1 MLICWL
7 SKKELY
13 KTNMNLVSIIIP
25 VYNKAAFIRESI
37 ESALGQSY
45 QNIEVVLVNDGST
58 DGSMAI
64 LEEFK
69 ASYPDKIVLI
79 DQKNGGVSKATNTG
93 IAASKG
99 DLIQFLDADDLMAPD
114 KIQHQVDFLNSKPSG
129 ALASC
134 EWVSFSGNVE
144 SFNRFDLKIYRD
156 YDFGIDMLIDL
167 YERSEMMQP
176 GVFLTPKS
184 VIVEAGPWDE
194 SLTINQD
201 GEFFCR
207 VLLQCKGVFFEPK
220 GKVYYRK
227 PGESNVSQQKSHKAA
242 SSLLESYRCY
252 EREILKVEDSKRVR
266 EAIAKNYLRFSYV
279 IYPNYPDLLEASF
292 REFDRMGV
300 DRSVRIGGPKFQLI
314 TKLLG
319 YKNALK
325 LKRFFQ

>member
-1 MLICWL
+1 MI
-7 SKKELY
+7 SPS
-13 KTNMNLVSIIIP
+13 VSIIIP
-25 VYNKAAFIRESI
+25 VYNKAAFVRESI

-45 QNIEVVLVNDGST
+45 PNIEVVLVNDGST

-69 ASYPDKIVLI
+69 ASYPNKIVLI
-79 DQKNGGVSKATNTG
+79 DQKNGGVSQATNAG

-99 DLIQFLDADDLMAPD
+99 DFIQFLDADDLMAPEKIKKQLKHLEVKPKDGIATCKWATFEKNFD
-114 KIQHQVDFLNSKPSG
+114 KTVEFDLGLYRDFSNGIDFLVQAWDS
-129 ALASC
+129 
-134 EWVSFSGNVE
+134 
-144 SFNRFDLKIYRD
+144 
-156 YDFGIDMLIDL
+156 
-167 YERSEMMQP
+167 SEMMAISSY
-176 GVFLTPKS
+176 LTPRDLILK
-184 VIVEAGPWDE
+184 AGPWDE

-207 VLLQCKGVFFEPK
+207 VLLCSKGIFFEPK
-220 GKVYYRK
+220 GKVFYRK
-227 PGESNVSQQKSHKAA
+227 PGASNVSQQKSYKAA

-300 DRSVRIGGPKFQLI
+300 DRSVKIGGPKFQLM